1 MKALLLAAGLGTRL
15 KPFTFVQAKA
25 SIPFLNVPM
34 IHYPLQYLS
43 TNGISETIINLHAQP
58 DSVHQA
64 AGNHFGPMPI
74 SYSHEPEI
82 LGTAGAITKAS
93 TLLGHET
100 FVVMNSDMIS
110 DIPLA
115 AIAEHH
121 RSSGNLVT
129 LVVMDAERF
138 PAYSSLY
145 FDPQNL
151 KLTGIREGTGTRAHY
166 SGLQIVD
173 PGIIERIP
181 PDRQT
186 EIFKD
191 IYPELIAEGRIGVV
205 FYDGLWL
212 EMGTLSEF
220 LKSAIKIC
228 DTPLPSHLCPPGM
241 EATLISPAA
250 KVDPDAKISDSI
262 VMKNAMIKKGSSLES
277 CIVGA
282 ETKVDKSYRNAALCR
297 GFLPWFFNH
306 KDSK

>member
-58 DSVHQA
+58 DSVQQA
-64 AGNHFGPMPI
+64 AGNHFGSMPI

-82 LGTAGAITKAS
+82 LGTAGAMTKAS

-110 DIPLA
+110 DIPLT
-115 AIAEHH
+115 AIVEHH

-145 FDPQNL
+145 FDPRKF

-166 SGLQIVD
+166 SGFQIVD
-173 PGIIERIP
+173 PGSHRKNSSLIGK
-181 PDRQT
+181 T
-186 EIFKD
+186 EIFND
-191 IYPELIAEGRIGVV
+191 VYPQLIQEGRIGVV
-205 FYDGLWL
+205 LYDGLWL
-212 EMGTLSEF
+212 EMGTLSEL
-220 LKSAIKIC
+220 LKSAIRIC
-228 DTPLPSHLCPPGM
+228 DTPLPSHLCPPEM
-241 EATLISPAA
+241 EE
-250 KVDPDAKISDSI
+250 PDFF
-262 VMKNAMIKKGSSLES
+262 S
-277 CIVGA
+277 C
-282 ETKVDKSYRNAALCR
+282 TD
-297 GFLPWFFNH
+297 
-306 KDSK
+306 

>member
-34 IHYPLQYLS
+34 IHYPLQFLS
-43 TNGISETIINLHAQP
+43 TNGISETIINLHAHP
-58 DSVHQA
+58 DSVQHA
-64 AGNHFGPMPI
+64 AGNHFGSMSI
-74 SYSHEPEI
+74 RYSNEPEI
-82 LGTAGAITKAS
+82 LGTAGAMAKAS
-93 TLLGHET
+93 ALFEDET

-115 AIAEHH
+115 AIPQQH

-138 PAYSSLY
+138 PAYSTLY
-145 FDPQNL
+145 FDPESL
-151 KLTGIREGTGTRAHY
+151 KLTGIGEGTGTRAHY

-173 PGIIERIP
+173 TKIIERIP
-181 PDRQT
+181 LDRKA

-191 IYPELIAEGRIGVV
+191 IYPELITKGRIGVV
-205 FYDGLWL
+205 LYDGLWL

-220 LKSAIKIC
+220 WKSAIKIC

-241 EATLISPAA
+241 EATLISSAA
-250 KVDPDAKISDSI
+250 QVDPNAKISDSI
-262 VMKNAMIKKGSSLES
+262 VMKNAIIKKGVNLDG

-282 ETKVDKSYRNAALCR
+282 QTKIDKSFRNAAICR

-306 KDSK
+306 KDTK

>member
-1 MKALLLAAGLGTRL
+1 MKALVLAAGLGTRL

-43 TNGISETIINLHAQP
+43 TNKISETIINLHAHP
-58 DSVHQA
+58 DSVQHA
-64 AGNHFGPMPI
+64 AENHFGSMSI
-74 SYSHEPEI
+74 RYSHEPEI
-82 LGTAGAITKAS
+82 LGTAGAMAKAS
-93 TLLGHET
+93 TLLGDET

-115 AIAEHH
+115 AISQHH

-145 FDPQNL
+145 FDPQSL
-151 KLTGIREGTGTRAHY
+151 KLTGIGEGTGTRAHY
-166 SGLQIVD
+166 SGLQIAE
-173 PGIIERIP
+173 PEIIERIP
-181 PDRQT
+181 SNRKT

-191 IYPELIAEGRIGVV
+191 VYPELITEGRIGVGL
-205 FYDGLWL
+205 YEGLWL

-241 EATLISPAA
+241 EATLISSAA
-250 KVDPDAKISDSI
+250 QVDPNAKISDSI
-262 VMKNAMIKKGSSLES
+262 VMKNAMIKEGLNLEG

-282 ETKVDKSYRNAALCR
+282 ETKVDKSFRNAALCR
-297 GFLPWFFNH
+297 GFLPWFY
-306 KDSK
+306 